1 MFVHVAI
8 PHQEPVPATS
18 SSPFYISHLSTLD
31 LSFEETSFFMADFKD
46 NIALDG
52 MSTMSS
58 ATQETAATLI
68 PASQGMIKYNMYYTT
83 SRLNVTLHEGESSN
97 PATYYL
103 ESDCSLIKCMVF
115 LRRGNAKTSPMVA
128 FAKMPLTS
136 RHIQM
141 GNGDYSQQK
150 AGDRIV
156 WEELHRE
163 QNCLRRS
170 DYQFTT
176 TDGNDELGKRQ
187 EFNWRKD
194 REKFAKTVYECLDGS
209 GRTVARLFSGGALNW
224 KKGGEVEVLEDLDER
239 LRETVL
245 LSALAIWFQEALCYQ
260 SWLKGYSGGSEA
272 AEKVKA
278 T

>member
-1 MFVHVAI
+1 
-8 PHQEPVPATS
+8 
-18 SSPFYISHLSTLD
+18 
-31 LSFEETSFFMADFKD
+31 MADIKD
-46 NIALDG
+46 NIAFDG
-52 MSTMSS
+52 KSTMSS

-68 PASQGMIKYNMYYTT
+68 PASEGMIKYNMYYTT
-83 SRLNVTLHEGESSN
+83 SRLNVTLHEGDSST

-103 ESDCSLIKCMVF
+103 ESDCSLTKSLVF
-115 LRRGNAKTSPMVA
+115 LRRGNAKISPMVA

-136 RHIQM
+136 RHIQL
-141 GNGDYSQQK
+141 GKGDYSRQK
-150 AGDRIV
+150 AEDGIV
-156 WEELHRE
+156 WEELHRDK
-163 QNCLRRS
+163 NCFRRS

-194 REKFAKTVYECLDGS
+194 REKCAKTVYECLDGS

-224 KKGGEVEVLEDLDER
+224 KKGGEVEVLEDLDEQ

-245 LSALAIWFQEALCYQ
+245 LSALAVWFQEALCYQ
-260 SWLKGYSGGSEA
+260 SWLKGYSGSSEA